1 MKAEAMLEAGR
12 YEEAANIYKTAALIG
27 DSLNQDMLQRHEEVY
42 QANYKIQKALLDKE
56 LLTKQYRW
64 IYVGASAIILILM
77 LLAIIRAFR
86 IHRQLRR
93 SEEETRQALETIEAT
108 DKMKEYFLKNIT
120 YEIRIPLNSVVG
132 FSELLSTEKNL
143 SDEEIQEYSVT
154 IKHNSEKFLALINNI
169 LD

>member
-1 MKAEAMLEAGR
+1 
-12 YEEAANIYKTAALIG
+12 
-27 DSLNQDMLQRHEEVY
+27 MLQRHEEVY

-108 DKMKEYFLKNIT
+108 DKMKEYFLKISLT
-120 YEIRIPLNSVVG
+120 RSV
-132 FSELLSTEKNL
+132 
-143 SDEEIQEYSVT
+143 Y
-154 IKHNSEKFLALINNI
+154 H
-169 LD
+169 